1 MEVILDTNA
10 LSAWLDGDR
19 QFQPVLLNIHKLYL
33 SPIVLGEYRFG
44 IAASRHRARYEQ
56 VLEDLLNEIEVLP
69 LDDRVAKN
77 YADIRRELKANGT
90 PIPWHDIWI
99 AAQARCFSLPVLSN
113 DKHFDAVP
121 LLRRLGW

>member
-10 LSAWLDGDR
+10 LSAWLDGAPLI
-19 QFQPVLLNIHKLYL
+19 QPVLEDIRKLYL

-44 IAASRHRARYEQ
+44 IAASRHRSKYEK
-56 VLEDLLNEIEVLP
+56 VLEDLLDEIDVLP
-69 LDDRVAKN
+69 LDDRVAKT
-77 YADIRRELKANGT
+77 YADIRRELKTNGT

-99 AAQARCFSLPVLSN
+99 AAQARCFNLPVLSK

-121 LLRRLGW
+121 LLRRIGW